1 MLIRLNS
8 IIRGHSAV
16 SRPVIN
22 LLIEFLRND
31 FVPVIP
37 LRGTV
42 SASGDLMP
50 LSYIAGAL
58 EGNPDIL
65 IRTGASHDYRI
76 ISAKDALEVM
86 EIEPIT
92 LGPKEGLG
100 LINGTAVSAAAGSL
114 VIQEA
119 NHIATLTQSLTAM
132 GLEAMLG
139 QAESFHPFI
148 SQARPHP
155 GQLEVAETILS
166 YLQGSQFVKDAH
178 GKKDHSRPGLYQD
191 RYGFRTAPQWIGP
204 QLEDLV
210 LANRQI
216 LVELNS
222 TTDNP
227 LIDVAQGEVYSGGNF
242 QAASIT
248 SAMEK
253 TQGALQMMGRL
264 LYSQSSEIINPS
276 LNNGLPPNLC
286 ADEPSLSFTMKG
298 IDVNMAAY
306 MSELSFLSNRV
317 SSHVLSTEMNNQSVN
332 SLALI
337 AARTAMQAV
346 ELSSLM
352 GASYLYTLCQAL
364 DLRARQF
371 NFFRALQPQMKQL
384 VFETFGSAFS
394 ADDLN
399 LLQDRMC
406 VCVEESW
413 LCMSCLDS
421 QDRIS
426 KVVESTMQVV
436 TDILLDSDLRVSPI
450 IRCLEFVGQWKLQVK
465 KTVSHVWSDI
475 TLEFEQHQNTAE
487 YLGEGSKKLYCYVR
501 QELGVPFHH
510 GLVEHPSAKD
520 GCEDTLMERR
530 KRTIGSWV
538 SIIYESMR
546 NGSLYDFIMQC
557 QL

>member
-16 SRPVIN
+16 SRPVID
-22 LLIEFLRND
+22 LLLAFLRND
-31 FVPVIP
+31 LVPVIP

-65 IRTGASHDYRI
+65 VQTGASHDYRM
-76 ISAKDALEVM
+76 ISAKEALRILR
-86 EIEPIT
+86 IEPIT

-100 LINGTAVSAAAGSL
+100 LINGTAVSSAVASL
-114 VIQEA
+114 VIHETNQ
-119 NHIATLTQSLTAM
+119 IAVVTQILTAM
-132 GLEAMLG
+132 GVEALLG
-139 QAESFHPFI
+139 QEESFHPFI
-148 SQARPHP
+148 SQARPHL
-155 GQLEVAETILS
+155 GQLEVAENILR
-166 YLQGSQFVKDAH
+166 YLQGSRLAKGVH
-178 GKKDHSRPGLYQD
+178 GKKDRSRPGLYQD

-204 QLEDLV
+204 QLEDLL

-253 TQGALQMMGRL
+253 TQGTLQMLGRL

-317 SSHVLSTEMNNQSVN
+317 SSHVLSAEMNNQSVN

-337 AARTAMQAV
+337 AGRTAMQAV

-352 GASYLYTLCQAL
+352 SASYLYVLCQAL

-371 NFFRALQPQMKQL
+371 NFFRALQPQVKQI
-384 VFETFGSAFS
+384 VSETFSSTLSDG
-394 ADDLN
+394 DLAV
-399 LLQDRMC
+399 LQDRMYMHI
-406 VCVEESW
+406 EESW
-413 LCMSCLDS
+413 LCKSHLDS
-421 QDRIS
+421 ENRIS
-426 KVVESTMQVV
+426 KVVETTVQVV
-436 TDILLDSDLRVSPI
+436 TDTLLNSSLRDSPTISFLATVSS
-450 IRCLEFVGQWKLQVK
+450 WKLQAQR
-465 KTVSHVWSDI
+465 TISHVWNEI
-475 TLEFEQHQNTAE
+475 TEEFKQHQNTAE
-487 YLGEGSKKLYCYVR
+487 YLGMGSKMLHRFVR
-501 QELGVPFHH
+501 QDLGVPFHQ
-510 GLVEHPSAKD
+510 GLNEHPSAND
-520 GCEDTLMERR
+520 CAGDTLMGRP

-538 SIIYESMR
+538 SIIYDSMR
-546 NGSLYDFIMQC
+546 SGSLHDFIMQC
-557 QL
+557 QP